1 MNREPI
7 RCFEGSAKP
16 HEAFWRF
23 VDQAGA
29 GADAGEDGQG
39 EAVLEMYGYISEYS
53 WFEDDVT
60 PKLFRDDLRKY
71 GKGGPVLIR
80 MNSYGGDVIAAS
92 VISSIIREYP
102 GRVTVQIDGVAA
114 SAATVVALAGE
125 RVRIQ
130 DSAYFMIH
138 DPLAMFFMAALNIE
152 EMSRMVSTLKAV
164 KEGIINVYEGKTGM
178 SRERLGR
185 LMTDETWM
193 DAQRALDLGFVD
205 EIIRAD
211 NSVLQ
216 LPENAAV
223 ANAAMLRNYGNVPAA
238 LRLPVVQ
245 AAERGGP
252 AEPVVVETA
261 AKEPAE
267 VARLRAEIKLFK
279 KE

>member
-1 MNREPI
+1 MSEKMPV
-7 RCFEGSAKP
+7 RCFEGEAKP
-16 HEAFWRF
+16 HEPFWKF
-23 VDQAGA
+23 INT
-29 GADAGEDGQG
+29 ADESD

-60 PKLFRDDLRKY
+60 PQKLRGDLRKY
-71 GKGGPVLIR
+71 GQGKPVTIK

-92 VISSIIREYP
+92 VISTILREYP
-102 GRVTVQIDGVAA
+102 ATVTVQIDGVAA

-138 DPLAMFFMAALNIE
+138 DPLAVFWMTAMNIE
-152 EMSRMVSTLKAV
+152 DLGRMVDTLKAV
-164 KEGIINVYEGKTGM
+164 KEGIINVYQGKTGM

-205 EIIRAD
+205 EIIRKELTTEG
-211 NSVLQ
+211 VTTM
-216 LPENAAV
+216 PENAAV
-223 ANAAMLRNYGNVPAA
+223 ANAAMLQNYVNVPAA

-245 AAERGGP
+245 AAERGVP
-252 AEPVVVETA
+252 AEPVEEAA